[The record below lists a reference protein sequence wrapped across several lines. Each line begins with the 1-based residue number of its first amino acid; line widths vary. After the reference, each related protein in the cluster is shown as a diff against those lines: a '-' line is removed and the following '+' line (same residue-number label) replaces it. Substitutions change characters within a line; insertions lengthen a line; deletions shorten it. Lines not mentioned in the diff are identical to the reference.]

1 MRELIACA
9 PAVTVNAAV
18 CAPAVYVHAVKT
30 VLVMKNP
37 FRFNEMHIRSRIPLV
52 ESGIYAVLCHELV
65 MRSALLD
72 PVFGKDKDT
81 LGIPDR

>member
-18 CAPAVYVHAVKT
+18 RTAAVYVHAVKT

-65 MRSALLD
+65 MSAALFD
-72 PVFGKDKDT
+72 PVLGKDKDA
-81 LGIPDR
+81 LCILYR